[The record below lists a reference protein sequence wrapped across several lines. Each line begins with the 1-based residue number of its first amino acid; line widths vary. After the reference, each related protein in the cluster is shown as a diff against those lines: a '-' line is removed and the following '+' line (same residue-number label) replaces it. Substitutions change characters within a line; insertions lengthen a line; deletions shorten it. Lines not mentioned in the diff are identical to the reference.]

1 MIKLS
6 EQNTFLK
13 SIVYRLIKKHISGTT
28 VNAAFKLTKNLN
40 DKDMAATITFLNEN
54 VNDTGKARYNLN
66 SYMQLI
72 KQISRLNLNASISV
86 RMSQLGLT
94 LPNGIIEHNMLSLLT
109 TAKSSH
115 VNVWFEYEDA
125 LGLKGMVD
133 LYRRYNELYD
143 GIGVE
148 LPLRHPRIEQ
158 AIGTLPKAASV
169 KLISHYHMNEP
180 EESNRY
186 IMILIY
192 KDIKVYLICCG
203 DILSTELKLL
213 SLKELFSKLHND
225 IKVFLVDTRNAI
237 ERNNEVGFDDIKRV
251 REHITERLNNGESV
265 EDNEEILKVLNLFTM
280 DKAFLQITSEETEG
294 WIEFLNAIEESMK
307 DLDKRAT
314 TSEERH
320 DLEEINEALV
330 KAKQLLRK

>member
-1 MIKLS
+1 
-6 EQNTFLK
+6 
-13 SIVYRLIKKHISGTT
+13 
-28 VNAAFKLTKNLN
+28 
-40 DKDMAATITFLNEN
+40 
-54 VNDTGKARYNLN
+54 
-66 SYMQLI
+66 
-72 KQISRLNLNASISV
+72 
-86 RMSQLGLT
+86 
-94 LPNGIIEHNMLSLLT
+94 
-109 TAKSSH
+109 
-115 VNVWFEYEDA
+115 
-125 LGLKGMVD
+125 
-133 LYRRYNELYD
+133 
-143 GIGVE
+143 
-148 LPLRHPRIEQ
+148 
-158 AIGTLPKAASV
+158 
-169 KLISHYHMNEP
+169 
-180 EESNRY
+180 
-186 IMILIY
+186 MILIY

>member
-1 MIKLS
+1 M
-6 EQNTFLK
+6 
-13 SIVYRLIKKHISGTT
+13 
-28 VNAAFKLTKNLN
+28 
-40 DKDMAATITFLNEN
+40 
-54 VNDTGKARYNLN
+54 
-66 SYMQLI
+66 
-72 KQISRLNLNASISV
+72 
-86 RMSQLGLT
+86 
-94 LPNGIIEHNMLSLLT
+94 
-109 TAKSSH
+109 
-115 VNVWFEYEDA
+115 
-125 LGLKGMVD
+125 
-133 LYRRYNELYD
+133 
-143 GIGVE
+143 
-148 LPLRHPRIEQ
+148 
-158 AIGTLPKAASV
+158 
-169 KLISHYHMNEP
+169 
-180 EESNRY
+180 
-186 IMILIY
+186 
-192 KDIKVYLICCG
+192 
-203 DILSTELKLL
+203 STELKLL